1 MRALLAPSP
10 NACAAMWL
18 LPHADEPTSGLDSY
32 TANEVMTVVK
42 SLAGHGITVCAT
54 IHSPTPYCFNLFDS
68 LLLLLRG
75 QVVYFGTNGGW
86 QKGSSAAAVLL
97 LLLVAALAA
106 PWSGEAGVWQEQL
119 CAPACFQGPL
129 PTKTIVAMSCFTL
142 SCPCRQASCGL
153 LPHAVPSAGGAEG
166 GRK

>member
-1 MRALLAPSP
+1 MRALLAASP

-75 QVVYFGTNGGW
+75 QVIYFGANGG
-86 QKGSSAAAVLL
+86 
-97 LLLVAALAA
+97 
-106 PWSGEAGVWQEQL
+106 
-119 CAPACFQGPL
+119 
-129 PTKTIVAMSCFTL
+129 
-142 SCPCRQASCGL
+142 
-153 LPHAVPSAGGAEG
+153 
-166 GRK
+166 